1 MGDNVRCC
9 EKGCMCAV
17 ASVELRRLLGKEP
30 EIFEETVRVTV
41 NT

>member
-1 MGDNVRCC
+1 
-9 EKGCMCAV
+9 MCAV

-30 EIFEETVRVTV
+30 EIFEETVRVMV